1 MIIYCCCCAKQVVL
15 GQNPSIFDKYRTIWE
30 GSKAN
35 FGDTV
40 FCGYCARDLDE
51 YGLFPEERSFLTQEE
66 RELMYP
72 NEFLQEVK
80 AMSERLTKKYCS

>member
-1 MIIYCCCCAKQVVL
+1 MIIYCCCCGKQVVR

-66 RELMYP
+66 RELMYL
-72 NEFLQEVK
+72 NEYLREDLKFWAKLNK
-80 AMSERLTKKYCS
+80 